1 MRRCLAS
8 QDGRDAVRKSRKGAD
23 PVARGI
29 RRRASKNLADARHRP
44 RSFSYPTDP
53 TRDLYGSISL
63 SLGIRP
69 DLPVCSRS
77 LPPDQERDRTSAT
90 AHIAS
95 TRMGIIFMVRPKVQ
109 PDAINCMIVRTFRH
123 IKRFRYGFSCRSYT
137 KAQCYWS
144 PNA

>member
-1 MRRCLAS
+1 MRRCRAS

-69 DLPVCSRS
+69 EFLVEDSNNVSLGVVCPISEK
-77 LPPDQERDRTSAT
+77 LLLSALALT
-90 AHIAS
+90 
-95 TRMGIIFMVRPKVQ
+95 V
-109 PDAINCMIVRTFRH
+109 C
-123 IKRFRYGFSCRSYT
+123 
-137 KAQCYWS
+137 
-144 PNA
+144 

>member
-44 RSFSYPTDP
+44 RSISYPTDP

-63 SLGIRP
+63 SLGIIPRVADIDP
-69 DLPVCSRS
+69 WYNVMS
-77 LPPDQERDRTSAT
+77 
-90 AHIAS
+90 
-95 TRMGIIFMVRPKVQ
+95 
-109 PDAINCMIVRTFRH
+109 
-123 IKRFRYGFSCRSYT
+123 
-137 KAQCYWS
+137 
-144 PNA
+144 